1 MRQIIFD
8 VLNFFFPVYCP
19 VCGVP
24 LAVRKQVICLPC
36 ELKMPRAGYI
46 DDPENPVAQL
56 FWGRTKVELAVSFFR
71 FEKGSKYQ
79 KLLHLLK
86 YKGDKRVGV
95 FLGRLLGAELK
106 DSEFAMCDY
115 IVPVPLHPKKKRKRG
130 FNQSEIIANGVSL
143 VIGIPVR
150 TNILYRNLYTGT
162 QTKKSRFE
170 RFQNVE
176 NVFRTES
183 WNIDKENC
191 SVLLIDDVVTTGST
205 LEACVETL
213 LKHEGMKVYVATV
226 ACA

>member
-1 MRQIIFD
+1 MRQIIYD
-8 VLNFFFPVYCP
+8 LLNFLFPRYCP
-19 VCGVP
+19 VCGTP
-24 LAVRKQVICLPC
+24 MAVRKQIICLSC

-86 YKGDKRVGV
+86 YNGDKKVGV
-95 FLGRLLGAELK
+95 FLGQLLGAELK
-106 DSEFAMCDY
+106 DSAFDRCDY
-115 IVPVPLHPKKKRKRG
+115 ILPVPLHPKKEKKRG
-130 FNQSEIIANGVSL
+130 YNQSEIIANGVSA
-143 VIGIPVR
+143 VMDIPVK
-150 TNILYRNLYTGT
+150 TDFLYRGSNTET
-162 QTKKSRFE
+162 QTRKSRFE

-176 NVFRTES
+176 NVFRIEEV
-183 WNIDKENC
+183 NIDKKSC

-205 LEACVETL
+205 LEACVEAL
-213 LKHEGMKVYVATV
+213 LKQDGIKVYVATV